1 MFRSILGCAV
11 KQQRSVYT
19 TASISCRSNILP
31 LFITR
36 VLHTP
41 PCMASEKNVK
51 TIKARWK
58 AWHVGRGGEKKEREK
73 KQALVR
79 QPTVLPR
86 RFYYGNRKV
95 KINDHLRLVRQIYSG
110 IFLRGN
116 SAIIFLDN
124 ILAKIFS
131 SRFLLTLYVSR
142 HNHV

>member
-19 TASISCRSNILP
+19 TASISCRSNILL

-58 AWHVGRGGEKKEREK
+58 AWHVGRGRREKRGKKEREREREREREK

-79 QPTVLPR
+79 QPTLLPR

-95 KINDHLRLVRQIYSG
+95 KVNDHLRLVRQIYSG

-116 SAIIFLDN
+116 SDN
-124 ILAKIFS
+124 ILAP
-131 SRFLLTLYVSR
+131 R
-142 HNHV
+142 